1 MVRAAPS
8 PSGAGAIAI
17 ADEAGLLESLRAG
30 DNGAYERLIRATGG
44 HMLAVARRFLGN
56 EEDARDAVQEA
67 YLSAFKALPRFQAG
81 SKLSTWLHR
90 ITVNACLMRLRTR
103 RRRPEQSIEP
113 LMPTF
118 HADGRRRGA
127 APAWEVSE
135 ERRDSEE
142 LRELVR
148 AKINLLPDDYRVV
161 LLLRDIEGM
170 ETGEAARVLGVSV
183 AATKTRLHRAR
194 QALRTLL
201 ERELV

>member
-8 PSGAGAIAI
+8 RSGPGAIAI

-118 HADGRRRGA
+118 HTDGRRRGA
-127 APAWEVSE
+127 VPAWEVSE

-201 ERELV
+201 ERELA